1 MLFKA
6 SPSLRSLISN
16 FVFSPPHAKLFH
28 MDDLDQARELFTAGN
43 YSFVAVKDGRIV
55 ATGEHDGIGELL
67 SAVERLPSELE
78 GASLADKV
86 VGKAIA
92 LVSVHAGISAIYT
105 PLASQAALDVLKPRG
120 TPLQADRL
128 VPLIRNKRND
138 GPCPM
143 ERLTQPIDEP
153 SAAVVALNQFV
164 ASMRQRAA
172 EPLTVKE

>member
-1 MLFKA
+1 M
-6 SPSLRSLISN
+6 
-16 FVFSPPHAKLFH
+16 H
-28 MDDLDQARELFTAGN
+28 DLDQAKEHFNSGN
-43 YSFVAVKDGRIV
+43 YSFVAVKDGRVV
-55 ATGEHDGIGELL
+55 ATGERDGIGELL
-67 SAVERLPSELE
+67 SAVEQFASEMQ

-86 VGKAIA
+86 VGKAVA
-92 LVSVHAGISAIYT
+92 LVSVHAGISGIYT

-120 TPLQADRL
+120 IPLQADRL

-153 SAAVVALNQFV
+153 RAAVLALNQFV

-172 EPLTVKE
+172 EAAAVKE